1 MNPSVAESGL
11 EPRPDNAPEVSV
23 RVTST
28 LLLHFERQ
36 YGATR
41 LADVFRDHP
50 FSLSLSYLRTPTN
63 FISLSFLERLADVL
77 VKESGDPQFMR
88 KAGISMAA
96 SPEALGFVY
105 YMIRAF
111 GSLEICF
118 RKTVE
123 HSSSYNRV
131 GRFEI
136 EKLERERLVLSYR
149 SAVPETSRHICELRM
164 GQFASFPTIWGQPP
178 ADVSESQC
186 QVQGADCCRYHLRW
200 MDPLPMWGRY
210 SGLAL
215 GALSGVGASVLG
227 LGHPAFTVTSMSLA
241 GVSLGSWVD
250 LRREMRRKDEA
261 LNEQAQGMMGSLE
274 ELQQRYDEMFR
285 INVALEDRVAARTR
299 ELTETNVRLE
309 AALAKQKELDRLKSE
324 FFDNVSHELR
334 TPLTLILLTLD
345 SLLQRGPE
353 EFAPP
358 VRQHLQTMNRSAARL
373 LRLINNLLD
382 LTKLEAGKTKLRYE
396 PLDLQGFLSSL
407 LVPFEVLADRKG
419 VVLELE
425 GNVATAVHVDVAHLE
440 SVFQNLISNALKFT
454 TQGTVTVRLRE
465 DEQWVHVEVIDTGVG
480 IAAQDLSVIFD
491 RFAQADSSGTRR
503 FGGTGIGLALVKE
516 TLELH
521 KGGIEVSS
529 ELGKGSNFHVRLP
542 KGTAHVSED
551 MREGNGEPTFRP
563 TRRSADMAALVE
575 PEGPGA
581 IDTPAVEALPLPS
594 PDAVAGPDA
603 PRVLIVEDEP
613 EIRAFLRQ
621 VLKPYYRLLEAT
633 NGEEGLKAAQK
644 ERPDLI
650 VSDVMMPVMSGMQML
665 AALRGSPETVD
676 MPIIMLTA
684 RQEVDAKVEGLSM
697 GANDYLG
704 KPFSP
709 REMLA
714 RIEAQLRL
722 RDAAVR
728 AAENERLAATGLL
741 TSGFAHEVRNP
752 LNGLMNAL
760 LPLRES
766 LTSGS
771 PDTAMAVA
779 MLDLIEECGQR
790 IRGLA
795 EGLLSFVR
803 TGSKAVA
810 VDLGASLDASVQ
822 ALSWRLPPGMKV
834 ERDYQLPE
842 PVWGDPGS
850 LNQVWVNLLDNAVRA
865 IGPDGVVKVATARDG
880 EDAVVSII
888 DNGVGIKP
896 ENMDRLFQPF
906 FSTRDAGEGTGL
918 GLALCQRIVLRQGGR
933 IRVFSELGKGT
944 RVEVRL
950 PLEANPDRILPPL
963 MAEGKAVQPHWRT

>member
-1 MNPSVAESGL
+1 MVAE
-11 EPRPDNAPEVSV
+11 EETAPHPDNAPEVSV
-23 RVTST
+23 RTTST
-28 LLLHFERQ
+28 LLLYFERQ
-36 YGATR
+36 YGASR
-41 LADVFRDHP
+41 LSEVFRDNP
-50 FSLSLSYLRTPTN
+50 FSLSLEYLRTPTN
-63 FISLSFLERLADVL
+63 FISLRFLEQLSEVL

-88 KAGISMAA
+88 RAGISLAA

-105 YMIRAF
+105 YMVRAF

-123 HSSSYNRV
+123 HSASFNRV
-131 GRFEI
+131 GSFEI
-136 EKLERERLVLSYR
+136 EKLERERLVLAYR
-149 SAVPETSRHICELRM
+149 STVPESGRHICELRM
-164 GQFASFPTIWGQPP
+164 GQFASFPTIWGLPP
-178 ADVSESQC
+178 AEVSESQC

-210 SGLAL
+210 TGLL
-215 GALSGVGASVLG
+215 VGAVGGVGASMLG

-241 GVSLGSWVD
+241 GVSLGSWLD

-299 ELTETNVRLE
+299 ELTEANVRLE

-358 VRQHLQTMNRSAARL
+358 VRQHLETMNRSAARL

-407 LVPFEVLADRKG
+407 LVPFEVLADKKG
-419 VVLELE
+419 VELELA
-425 GNVATAVHVDVAHLE
+425 GDVKTPVHVDVVRLE

-454 TQGTVTVRLRE
+454 TQGKVTVRLRE

-529 ELGKGSNFHVRLP
+529 ELGKGSNFHARLP
-542 KGTAHVSED
+542 KGTGHVREEL
-551 MREGNGEPTFRP
+551 REGNGEPTFRP
-563 TRRSADMAALVE
+563 TRRSDMAAMAE

-581 IDTPAVEALPLPS
+581 IATPAVEALPLTS
-594 PDAVAGPDA
+594 PDAEAGPDA
-603 PRVLIVEDEP
+603 PRVLVVEDEP

-633 NGEEGLKAAQK
+633 NGEEGLRTAQK

-650 VSDVMMPVMSGMQML
+650 VSDVMMPVMSGIQML
-665 AALRGSPETVD
+665 AALRSSPDTVD
-676 MPIIMLTA
+676 TPIIMLTA

-766 LTSGS
+766 LTSGT

-803 TGSKAVA
+803 TSSKAVA

-822 ALSWRLPPGMKV
+822 ALSWRLPPGLKV
-834 ERDYQLPE
+834 ERDYRLPE

-865 IGPDGVVKVATARDG
+865 LGPDGVVKVATSRDG

-896 ENMDRLFQPF
+896 EHMERLFQPF

-918 GLALCQRIVLRQGGR
+918 GLALCQRIILRQGGR

-963 MAEGKAVQPHWRT
+963 LSGGKPVQPHWRT

>member
-1 MNPSVAESGL
+1 QAE
-11 EPRPDNAPEVSV
+11 
-23 RVTST
+23 
-28 LLLHFERQ
+28 
-36 YGATR
+36 
-41 LADVFRDHP
+41 
-50 FSLSLSYLRTPTN
+50 
-63 FISLSFLERLADVL
+63 
-77 VKESGDPQFMR
+77 
-88 KAGISMAA
+88 
-96 SPEALGFVY
+96 
-105 YMIRAF
+105 
-111 GSLEICF
+111 
-118 RKTVE
+118 
-123 HSSSYNRV
+123 
-131 GRFEI
+131 
-136 EKLERERLVLSYR
+136 
-149 SAVPETSRHICELRM
+149 
-164 GQFASFPTIWGQPP
+164 
-178 ADVSESQC
+178 
-186 QVQGADCCRYHLRW
+186 
-200 MDPLPMWGRY
+200 
-210 SGLAL
+210 
-215 GALSGVGASVLG
+215 
-227 LGHPAFTVTSMSLA
+227 
-241 GVSLGSWVD
+241 
-250 LRREMRRKDEA
+250 
-261 LNEQAQGMMGSLE
+261 GMMGSLE

-299 ELTETNVRLE
+299 ELTEANVRLE

-345 SLLQRGPE
+345 SLIQRGPE

-358 VRQHLQTMNRSAARL
+358 VRQHLETMNRSAARL

-407 LVPFEVLADRKG
+407 LVPFEVLADKKG
-419 VVLELE
+419 VALELE
-425 GNVATAVHVDVAHLE
+425 GGVTTPVHVDVVRLE

-454 TQGTVTVRLRE
+454 TQGKVTVRLRE
-465 DEQWVHVEVIDTGVG
+465 DESWVHVEVIDTGVG

-529 ELGKGSNFHVRLP
+529 ELGKGSNFHARLP
-542 KGTAHVSED
+542 KGTAHVREEL
-551 MREGNGEPTFRP
+551 REGNGEPTYRP
-563 TRRSADMAALVE
+563 TRRTDLGTLME

-581 IDTPAVEALPLPS
+581 IATPAVEALPLPA
-594 PDAVAGPDA
+594 PDAEASPDA
-603 PRVLIVEDEP
+603 PRVLVVEDEP
-613 EIRAFLRQ
+613 EIRAFLRN

-633 NGEEGLKAAQK
+633 NGEEGLRTAQK

-650 VSDVMMPVMSGMQML
+650 VSDVMMPVMSGIQML
-665 AALRGSPETVD
+665 AALRSSPETVD
-676 MPIIMLTA
+676 VPIIMLTA
-684 RQEVDAKVEGLSM
+684 RQEVEAKVEGLSM
-697 GANDYLG
+697 GANDYMG

-752 LNGLMNAL
+752 LNGLMNSL

-766 LTSGS
+766 LTSGT
-771 PDTAMAVA
+771 PDITMAVA

-803 TGSKAVA
+803 TSSKAVA

-865 IGPDGVVKVATARDG
+865 IGPDGVVKVATSRDG

-896 ENMDRLFQPF
+896 EHMDRLFQPF

-918 GLALCQRIVLRQGGR
+918 GLALCQRIILRQGGR

-963 MAEGKAVQPHWRT
+963 LSGGKPVQPHWRT

>member
-1 MNPSVAESGL
+1 MVSEEEMAAH
-11 EPRPDNAPEVSV
+11 PDNAPEISV
-23 RVTST
+23 RTTST
-28 LLLHFERQ
+28 LLLYFERQ
-36 YGATR
+36 YGASR
-41 LADVFRDHP
+41 LTELFRHHP
-50 FSLSLSYLRTPTN
+50 FGLSLEYLRTPTN
-63 FISLSFLERLADVL
+63 FISLRFLEQLAEAL

-88 KAGISMAA
+88 KAGISLAA

-118 RKTVE
+118 HKAVE

-131 GRFEI
+131 GRFKI
-136 EKLERERLVLSYR
+136 EKLERERLVLSYH
-149 SAVPETSRHICELRM
+149 STVAEKSRHVCELRM
-164 GQFASFPTIWGQPP
+164 GQFASFPTIWGLPP

-210 SGLAL
+210 TGLLL
-215 GALSGVGASVLG
+215 GAVGGVGASMLG
-227 LGHPAFTVTSMSLA
+227 LGHPAFTVTSLSLA

-299 ELTETNVRLE
+299 ELTEANVRLE
-309 AALAKQKELDRLKSE
+309 VALAKQKELDRLKSE

-353 EFAPP
+353 EFQLP
-358 VRQHLQTMNRSAARL
+358 VRQHLETMNRSAARL

-407 LVPFEVLADRKG
+407 LVPFEVLADKKR
-419 VVLELE
+419 VALELE
-425 GNVATAVHVDVAHLE
+425 GAAATPVHVDVARLE

-454 TQGTVTVRLRE
+454 SQGKVTVRLRE
-465 DEQWVHVEVIDTGVG
+465 DDTWVHVEVIDTGVG
-480 IAAQDLSVIFD
+480 IASQDLSVIFD

-542 KGTAHVSED
+542 KGTVHVREEL
-551 MREGNGEPTFRP
+551 REGNGEPTPIRP
-563 TRRSADMAALVE
+563 TRRPVDVAALME

-581 IDTPAVEALPLPS
+581 ISTPAVEALPHAPGLEAS
-594 PDAVAGPDA
+594 PDA
-603 PRVLIVEDEP
+603 PRILVVEDEP
-613 EIRAFLRQ
+613 EIRAFLRN

-650 VSDVMMPVMSGMQML
+650 VSDVMMPVMSGIQML
-665 AALRGSPETVD
+665 AALRNAPETVD
-676 MPIIMLTA
+676 TPIIMLTA

-760 LPLRES
+760 QPLRES
-766 LTSGS
+766 LSSGT
-771 PDTAMAVA
+771 PDPAMAVA

-810 VDLGASLDASVQ
+810 VDLGASVDASVQ

-834 ERDYQLPE
+834 EHEYQCSE

-865 IGPDGVVKVATARDG
+865 IGPDGVVKVSTAREGGDV
-880 EDAVVSII
+880 VVSII

-896 ENMDRLFQPF
+896 EHMDRLFQPF

-918 GLALCQRIVLRQGGR
+918 GLALCQRIILRQGGR
-933 IRVFSELGKGT
+933 IRVFSEYGKGT

-950 PLEANPDRILPPL
+950 PLEVDPDRILPPL
-963 MAEGKAVQPHWRT
+963 LSEGRPIQPHWRT

>member
-1 MNPSVAESGL
+1 MNPLVAQSEL

-23 RVTST
+23 RVTSI

-36 YGATR
+36 YGTTR
-41 LADVFRDHP
+41 LAQVFRDHG
-50 FSLSLSYLRTPTN
+50 FSLSLDYLRTPTN
-63 FISLSFLERLADVL
+63 FISLSFLERLAEVL
-77 VKESGDPQFMR
+77 VKESGDLQFMR

-96 SPEALGFVY
+96 RPEALGFVY

-136 EKLERERLVLSYR
+136 EKLERERLVLAYR
-149 SAVPETSRHICELRM
+149 SSVPEGSRHICELRM
-164 GQFASFPTIWGQPP
+164 GQFASFPTIWGLPP
-178 ADVSESQC
+178 AEVSESQC

-210 SGLAL
+210 SGLL
-215 GALSGVGASVLG
+215 VGAVGGVGASMLG
-227 LGHPAFTVTSMSLA
+227 LGHPAFTVTSLSLA

-299 ELTETNVRLE
+299 ELTEANVRLE
-309 AALAKQKELDRLKSE
+309 AALVKQRELDRLKSE

-358 VRQHLQTMNRSAARL
+358 VRQHLETMNRSAARL

-407 LVPFEVLADRKG
+407 LVPFEVLADKKR
-419 VVLELE
+419 VELELE
-425 GNVATAVHVDVAHLE
+425 GGATTPVHVDVVRLE
-440 SVFQNLISNALKFT
+440 TVFQNLISNALKFT
-454 TQGTVTVRLRE
+454 TQGKVTVRLRE

-503 FGGTGIGLALVKE
+503 FGGTGLGLALVKE

-542 KGTAHVSED
+542 KGTAHVREEL
-551 MREGNGEPTFRP
+551 REGNGEPTFRP
-563 TRRSADMAALVE
+563 TRRSADMTV

-581 IDTPAVEALPLPS
+581 IATPAVEALPLPA
-594 PDAVAGPDA
+594 PDAEAGPDA
-603 PRVLIVEDEP
+603 PRVLVVEDEP

-633 NGEEGLKAAQK
+633 NGEEGLKTAQK

-650 VSDVMMPVMSGMQML
+650 VSDVMMPVMSGIQML
-665 AALRGSPETVD
+665 AALRSSPETVD

-684 RQEVDAKVEGLSM
+684 RQEVEAKVEGLSM

-766 LTSGS
+766 LTSGT

-803 TGSKAVA
+803 TSSKAVA

-865 IGPDGVVKVATARDG
+865 IPPDGVVKVTTSRDG

-896 ENMDRLFQPF
+896 EHMERLFQPF

-963 MAEGKAVQPHWRT
+963 MPGGRPVQPHWRT

>member
-1 MNPSVAESGL
+1 MVAE
-11 EPRPDNAPEVSV
+11 EQTAPHPDNAPEVSV
-23 RVTST
+23 RTTST
-28 LLLHFERQ
+28 LLLYFERQ
-36 YGATR
+36 YGASR
-41 LADVFRDHP
+41 LSEVFRDNP
-50 FSLSLSYLRTPTN
+50 FSLSLEYLRTPTN
-63 FISLSFLERLADVL
+63 FISLRFLEQLSEVL
-77 VKESGDPQFMR
+77 VKESGDAQFMR
-88 KAGISMAA
+88 KAGISLAA

-105 YMIRAF
+105 YMVRAF

-123 HSSSYNRV
+123 HSASFNRV
-131 GRFEI
+131 GSFEI
-136 EKLERERLVLSYR
+136 EKLERERLVLAYR
-149 SAVPETSRHICELRM
+149 STVPESGRHICELRM
-164 GQFASFPTIWGQPP
+164 GQFASFPTIWGLPP
-178 ADVSESQC
+178 AEVSESQC

-210 SGLAL
+210 TGLL
-215 GALSGVGASVLG
+215 VGAVGGVGASMLG

-241 GVSLGSWVD
+241 GVSLGSWLD

-299 ELTETNVRLE
+299 ELTEANVRLE

-358 VRQHLQTMNRSAARL
+358 VRQHLETMNRSAARL

-407 LVPFEVLADRKG
+407 LVPFEVLADKKG
-419 VVLELE
+419 VELELE
-425 GNVATAVHVDVAHLE
+425 GGVTTPVHVDVVRLE

-454 TQGTVTVRLRE
+454 TQGKVTVRLRE

-529 ELGKGSNFHVRLP
+529 ELGKGSNFHARLP
-542 KGTAHVSED
+542 KGTGHVREEL
-551 MREGNGEPTFRP
+551 REGNGEPTFRP
-563 TRRSADMAALVE
+563 TRRSDMAAMVE

-581 IDTPAVEALPLPS
+581 IATPAVEALPLPS
-594 PDAVAGPDA
+594 PDAEASPDA
-603 PRVLIVEDEP
+603 PRVLVVEDEP

-633 NGEEGLKAAQK
+633 NGEEGLKTAQK

-650 VSDVMMPVMSGMQML
+650 VSDVMMPVMSGIQML
-665 AALRGSPETVD
+665 AALRSSPDTVD
-676 MPIIMLTA
+676 VPIIMLTA

-766 LTSGS
+766 LTNGT

-803 TGSKAVA
+803 TSSKAVA

-822 ALSWRLPPGMKV
+822 ALSWRLPPGLKV
-834 ERDYQLPE
+834 ERDYRLPE

-865 IGPDGVVKVATARDG
+865 IGPDGVVKVATSRDG

-896 ENMDRLFQPF
+896 EHMDRLFQPF

-918 GLALCQRIVLRQGGR
+918 GLALCQRIILRQGGR

-963 MAEGKAVQPHWRT
+963 LSEGKPVQPHWRT

>member
-1 MNPSVAESGL
+1 MNPLVAESGPA
-11 EPRPDNAPEVSV
+11 PRPDNAPEVSV
-23 RVTST
+23 RVTSV
-28 LLLHFERQ
+28 LLLHFEQQ
-36 YGATR
+36 YGSAR
-41 LADVFRDHP
+41 LAEVFRNHH
-50 FSLSLSYLRTPTN
+50 FSLSLDYLRTPTN
-63 FISLSFLERLADVL
+63 FISLRFLEQLADVL
-77 VKESGDPQFMR
+77 VRESGDPMFMR

-105 YMIRAF
+105 YLIRAF

-131 GRFEI
+131 GNFEI
-136 EKLERERLVLSYR
+136 ERLEREQLVLAYR
-149 SAVPETSRHICELRM
+149 SAVPETSRHVCELRM
-164 GQFASFPTIWGQPP
+164 GQFASFPTIWGLPP

-186 QVQGADCCRYHLRW
+186 QVQGAECCRYHLRW

-210 SGLAL
+210 TGLLL
-215 GALSGVGASVLG
+215 GAVSGVGASMLG
-227 LGHPAFTVTSMSLA
+227 LGHPAFAVTSLSLV

-250 LRREMRRKDEA
+250 LRRDMRRKDEA

-299 ELTETNVRLE
+299 ELTEANVRLE

-353 EFAPP
+353 EFDAP
-358 VRQHLQTMNRSAARL
+358 VRQHLETMNRSASRL

-396 PLDLQGFLSSL
+396 PLDIQGFLSSL
-407 LVPFEVLADRKG
+407 LVPFEVLADKKG
-419 VVLELE
+419 LELELE
-425 GNVATAVHVDVAHLE
+425 GTVTTPVHVDVARIE

-454 TQGTVTVRLRE
+454 TQGKVTVRLRE
-465 DEQWVHVEVIDTGVG
+465 DDTWVHVEVIDTGVG
-480 IAAQDLSVIFD
+480 IASQDLSVIFD

-521 KGGIEVSS
+521 TGGIEVSS
-529 ELGKGSNFHVRLP
+529 ELGKGSNFHVWLR
-542 KGTAHVSED
+542 KGTAHARDESI
-551 MREGNGEPTFRP
+551 GSSANEPVVNRP
-563 TRRSADMAALVE
+563 SLRRSADVAAMLE
-575 PEGPGA
+575 PESPMS
-581 IDTPAVEALPLPS
+581 TPAVEALPAP
-594 PDAVAGPDA
+594 PDAEAGPDA
-603 PRVLIVEDEP
+603 PRVLLVEDEP
-613 EIRAFLRQ
+613 EIRAFLRG

-633 NGEEGLKAAQK
+633 NGEEGLRIAQK

-650 VSDVMMPVMSGMQML
+650 VSDVMMPVMSGIQML
-665 AALRGSPETVD
+665 AALRSSPETVD
-676 MPIIMLTA
+676 TPIIMLTA

-760 LPLRES
+760 QPLRES

-771 PDTAMAVA
+771 PDPAMAVA

-822 ALSWRLPPGMKV
+822 ALSWRLPSGMKV
-834 ERDYQLPE
+834 ERDYQCSE
-842 PVWGDPGS
+842 PVWSDPGS

-865 IGPDGVVKVATARDG
+865 IGPDGVVRVSTARDG
-880 EDAVVSII
+880 GDAVVSII

-896 ENMDRLFQPF
+896 EHMERLFQPF

-933 IRVFSELGKGT
+933 IRVFSDYGKGT

-950 PLEANPDRILPPL
+950 PLEADPDRILPPL
-963 MAEGKAVQPHWRT
+963 LSEGRPTQPHWRT

>member
-1 MNPSVAESGL
+1 MNELEAES
-11 EPRPDNAPEVSV
+11 ERTHHPDNAPEIGV

-28 LLLHFERQ
+28 LLLYFERR
-36 YGATR
+36 YGAAQ
-41 LADVFRDHP
+41 LADVFRRHA
-50 FSLSLSYLRTPTN
+50 FSLSLDYLRTTTN
-63 FISLSFLERLADVL
+63 FISLPFLERLADVL
-77 VKESGDPQFMR
+77 VAESKDPQFMR
-88 KAGISMAA
+88 KAGLSMA
-96 SPEALGFVY
+96 SPDALGFAY

-123 HSSSYNRV
+123 LTASFNRV
-131 GRFEI
+131 GHFEI
-136 EKLERERLVLSYR
+136 EQLERERLVLTYR
-149 SAVPETSRHICELRM
+149 STARERHRHICELRM
-164 GQFASFPTIWGQPP
+164 GQFASFPTIWGLPP
-178 ADVSESQC
+178 AEVSESQC
-186 QVQGADCCRYHLRW
+186 QVLGADACRYHLRW
-200 MDPLPMWGRY
+200 IDPLPMWGRY
-210 SGLAL
+210 MGLLL
-215 GALSGVGASVLG
+215 GAMSGVGASLFG
-227 LGHPAFTVTSMSLA
+227 LGHTAFTISVMSIA
-241 GVSLGSWVD
+241 GVSLGSWWD
-250 LRREMRRKDEA
+250 LSREMGRKDEA
-261 LNEQAQGMMGSLE
+261 LSEQAEGMMGSLE

-299 ELTETNVRLE
+299 EITETNVRLE

-345 SLLQRGPE
+345 SLLQRGHQ
-353 EFAPP
+353 EFTLP
-358 VRQHLQTMNRSAARL
+358 VRQHLETMNRSASRL

-396 PLDLQGFLSSL
+396 PLEIEAFLSSL
-407 LVPFEVLADRKG
+407 LVPFEVLADKKG
-419 VVLELE
+419 VALELE
-425 GNVATAVHVDVAHLE
+425 GGAPTPVFADVSRIE

-454 TQGTVTVRLRE
+454 SEGRVTVRLHE
-465 DEQWVHVEVIDTGVG
+465 DDTWVHVEVIDSGVG

-529 ELGKGSNFHVRLP
+529 ELGKGSNFHVRLR
-542 KGTAHVSED
+542 KG
-551 MREGNGEPTFRP
+551 PTP
-563 TRRSADMAALVE
+563 TREETPEVRAEPVVSRPLGRSLDAAALLE
-575 PEGPGA
+575 SE
-581 IDTPAVEALPLPS
+581 TPVVSVAALEALPVAPQNIE
-594 PDAVAGPDA
+594 AGPDA
-603 PRVLIVEDEP
+603 KRVLLVEDEP
-613 EIRAFLRQ
+613 EIRGFLRE
-621 VLKPYYRLLEAT
+621 VLKPYYRLLEAS
-633 NGEEGLKAAQK
+633 NGEEGLNMARK

-650 VSDVMMPVMSGMQML
+650 VSDVMMPVMSGLQML
-665 AALRGSPETVD
+665 TALRASPETVD
-676 MPIIMLTA
+676 LPIILLTA
-684 RQEVDAKVEGLSM
+684 RQEVDAKVEGLTM
-697 GANDYLG
+697 GANDYLA

-766 LTSGS
+766 ITSTT
-771 PDTAMAVA
+771 PDPGMSIA
-779 MLDLIEECGQR
+779 MLELIEECGHR
-790 IRGLA
+790 IRQLA
-795 EGLLSFVR
+795 EGLLAFVR
-803 TGSKAVA
+803 TGTKAMA

-822 ALSWRLPPGMKV
+822 ALSWRLPPDMKV
-834 ERDYQLPE
+834 ERDYQCAE
-842 PVWGDPGS
+842 PVWSDPGS

-865 IGPDGVVKVATARDG
+865 VGKDGQVKVRTFRDG
-880 EDAVVSII
+880 TDAVVSII
-888 DNGVGIKP
+888 DNGGGIKP
-896 ENMDRLFQPF
+896 EHMDRLFQPF

-918 GLALCQRIVLRQGGR
+918 GLALCQRIVLQQGGR
-933 IRVFSELGKGT
+933 IRIFSEYGKGT

-950 PLEANPDRILPPL
+950 PLEADPDRLLPPL
-963 MAEGKAVQPHWRT
+963 LSDGRVRQHHWNT

>member
-1 MNPSVAESGL
+1 MAAETETVAH
-11 EPRPDNAPEVSV
+11 PDNAPEISV
-23 RVTST
+23 RTTST
-28 LLLHFERQ
+28 LLLYFERH
-36 YGATR
+36 YGASR
-41 LADVFRDHP
+41 LSDVFRRHP

-63 FISLSFLERLADVL
+63 FISLRFLEHLAEVL
-77 VKESGDPQFMR
+77 VKESGDAQFMR
-88 KAGISMAA
+88 KAGISLAA

-111 GSLEICF
+111 GSLEMCF
-118 RKTVE
+118 RKAVE

-131 GRFEI
+131 GSFEI
-136 EKLERERLVLSYR
+136 ERLERERLVLAYR
-149 SAVPETSRHICELRM
+149 SAQPEQGRHICELRM
-164 GQFASFPTIWGQPP
+164 GQFASFPTIWGLPP

-210 SGLAL
+210 TGLLL
-215 GALSGVGASVLG
+215 GAVGGVGASMLG
-227 LGHPAFTVTSMSLA
+227 LGHPAFTVTSLSLA
-241 GVSLGSWVD
+241 GVSLGGWVD

-299 ELTETNVRLE
+299 ELTEANVRLE
-309 AALAKQKELDRLKSE
+309 AALAKQKELDRLKGE

-353 EFAPP
+353 EFQRP
-358 VRQHLQTMNRSAARL
+358 VRAHMETMNRSASRL

-396 PLDLQGFLSSL
+396 PLDIQGFVSSL
-407 LVPFEVLADRKG
+407 LVPFEVLADKKG
-419 VVLELE
+419 VALELE
-425 GNVATAVHVDVAHLE
+425 GTVTTPVHVDVARIE
-440 SVFQNLISNALKFT
+440 SVFQNLLSNALKFT
-454 TQGTVTVRLRE
+454 TQGRVTVRLRE
-465 DEQWVHVEVIDTGVG
+465 DDTWVHVEVIDTGVG
-480 IAAQDLSVIFD
+480 IATQDLGVIFD
-491 RFAQADSSGTRR
+491 RFAQADSSGMRR

-521 KGGIEVSS
+521 TGGIEVSS
-529 ELGKGSNFHVRLP
+529 ELGKGSNFHVRLR
-542 KGTAHVSED
+542 KGTAHVRDEHLV
-551 MREGNGEPTFRP
+551 RGTEEPAITRP
-563 TRRSADMAALVE
+563 TLRRSADVAAMLEAPE
-575 PEGPGA
+575 PPMP
-581 IDTPAVEALPLPS
+581 IPAVESLTAP
-594 PDAVAGPDA
+594 PDAEADPDA

-621 VLKPYYRLLEAT
+621 VLKPYYRLLEAA

-650 VSDVMMPVMSGMQML
+650 VSDVMMPVMSGIQML

-676 MPIIMLTA
+676 IPIIMLTA
-684 RQEVDAKVEGLSM
+684 RQEVEAKVEGLNM
-697 GANDYLG
+697 GANDYMA

-766 LTSGS
+766 LTSGT

-803 TGSKAVA
+803 TGSKSVA
-810 VDLGASLDASVQ
+810 VDLGAALDASVQ

-834 ERDYQLPE
+834 EREYQCPD

-865 IGPDGVVKVATARDG
+865 VGPDGVVKVATARDG
-880 EDAVVSII
+880 TDAVVSII

-896 ENMDRLFQPF
+896 EHMERLFQPF

-918 GLALCQRIVLRQGGR
+918 GLALCQRIILRQGGR
-933 IRVFSELGKGT
+933 IRIFSDHGKGT

-950 PLEANPDRILPPL
+950 PLEVDPDRILPPL
-963 MAEGKAVQPHWRT
+963 LSEGRPRQPHWRT

>member
-1 MNPSVAESGL
+1 M
-11 EPRPDNAPEVSV
+11 RT
-23 RVTST
+23 TST
-28 LLLHFERQ
+28 LLLYFERR
-36 YGATR
+36 YGAAR
-41 LADVFRDHP
+41 LAEVFRKHP
-50 FSLSLSYLRTPTN
+50 FSLSLDYLRTPTN
-63 FISLSFLERLADVL
+63 FISLPFLERLADVL
-77 VKESGDPQFMR
+77 VTESGDSQFMR
-88 KAGISMAA
+88 KAGLSMAG
-96 SPEALGFVY
+96 PEALGFAY

-123 HSSSYNRV
+123 LSSSYNRV
-131 GRFEI
+131 GHFEI
-136 EKLERERLVLSYR
+136 EQLEHERLVLAYR
-149 SAVPETSRHICELRM
+149 SSKPERGRHICELRM
-164 GQFASFPTIWGQPP
+164 GQFASFPTIWGLPP

-200 MDPLPMWGRY
+200 MDPLPVWGRY
-210 SGLAL
+210 AGLLL
-215 GALSGVGASVLG
+215 GALGGVGASMLG

-261 LNEQAQGMMGSLE
+261 LNEQAEGMMGSLE

-353 EFAPP
+353 VFPPP
-358 VRQHLQTMNRSAARL
+358 VRAHLETMNRSASRL

-396 PLDLQGFLSSL
+396 PLDIQGFISSL
-407 LVPFEVLADRKG
+407 LVPFEVMADKKG
-419 VVLELE
+419 VALELE
-425 GNVATAVHVDVAHLE
+425 GTVTTPVHVDSVRIE
-440 SVFQNLISNALKFT
+440 SVFQNLVSNALKFT
-454 TQGTVTVRLRE
+454 TQGSVTVRLRE
-465 DEQWVHVEVIDTGVG
+465 DDTWVHVEVIDTGVG

-521 KGGIEVSS
+521 SGGIEVSS
-529 ELGKGSNFHVRLP
+529 ELGKGSNFHVRLR
-542 KGTAHVSED
+542 KGTAHVREEVVESAAEPVASRP
-551 MREGNGEPTFRP
+551 MRRP
-563 TRRSADMAALVE
+563 VEVVPVEVVPVQE
-575 PEGPGA
+575 PEAPMP
-581 IDTPAVEALPLPS
+581 ITAVEALPTP
-594 PDAVAGPDA
+594 PDTEAGPDA
-603 PRVLIVEDEP
+603 PRVLLVEDEP
-613 EIRAFLRQ
+613 EIRAYLRQ

-633 NGEEGLKAAQK
+633 NGEEGLKTAQK

-650 VSDVMMPVMSGMQML
+650 VSDVMMPVMSGIQML
-665 AALRGSPETVD
+665 AALRSSPETVD
-676 MPIIMLTA
+676 TPIIMLTA

-752 LNGLMNAL
+752 LNGLMNSL
-760 LPLRES
+760 QPLRES
-766 LTSGS
+766 LTSGN
-771 PDTAMAVA
+771 PDLGMAVA

-822 ALSWRLPPGMKV
+822 ALSWRLPAGMKV
-834 ERDYQLPE
+834 ERDYQCPE

-865 IGPDGVVKVATARDG
+865 VGPDGVVKVSTARDG
-880 EDAVVSII
+880 GDAVVSII

-896 ENMDRLFQPF
+896 ENMERLFQPF

-918 GLALCQRIVLRQGGR
+918 GLALCQRIILRQGGR
-933 IRVFSELGKGT
+933 IRIFSDYGKGT

-950 PLEANPDRILPPL
+950 PLDAAQDRILPPL
-963 MAEGKAVQPHWRT
+963 LSEGRPKQPHWRT

>member
-1 MNPSVAESGL
+1 MAVQSEEKPY
-11 EPRPDNAPEVSV
+11 PDNAPEVSV
-23 RVTST
+23 RTTST
-28 LLLHFERQ
+28 LLLYFERR
-36 YGATR
+36 YGASR
-41 LADVFRDHP
+41 LADIFRRHS
-50 FSLSLSYLRTPTN
+50 FSLSLDYLRTATN
-63 FISLSFLERLADVL
+63 FISLPFLEKLADVL
-77 VKESGDPQFMR
+77 VAESGDSQFMR
-88 KAGISMAA
+88 KAGLSMAG
-96 SPEALGFVY
+96 PEALGFAY

-123 HSSSYNRV
+123 LSSSYNRV
-131 GRFEI
+131 GSFDI
-136 EKLERERLVLSYR
+136 EKLERERLVLAYR
-149 SAVPETSRHICELRM
+149 STVPERSRHICELRM
-164 GQFASFPTIWGQPP
+164 GQFASFPTIWGLPP

-186 QVQGADCCRYHLRW
+186 QVQGADCCRYHLTW
-200 MDPLPMWGRY
+200 MDPLPVWGRY
-210 SGLAL
+210 IGLVT
-215 GALSGVGASVLG
+215 GALSGVGASMLG
-227 LGHPAFTVTSMSLA
+227 MGHPAFTVTSMSLA
-241 GVSLGSWVD
+241 GVSLGSWID

-261 LNEQAQGMMGSLE
+261 LNEQAEGMMGSLE

-299 ELTETNVRLE
+299 ELTEANVRLE
-309 AALAKQKELDRLKSE
+309 VALAKQKELDRLKSE

-345 SLLQRGPE
+345 SLIQRGPE

-358 VRQHLQTMNRSAARL
+358 VRQHLETMNRSASRL

-382 LTKLEAGKTKLRYE
+382 LTKLEAGKTKLRHE
-396 PLDLQGFLSSL
+396 PLEIQGFLSSL
-407 LVPFEVLADRKG
+407 LVPFEVLADKKG
-419 VVLELE
+419 VDLELE
-425 GNVATAVHVDVAHLE
+425 GSVTTPVQVDVARIE

-454 TQGTVTVRLRE
+454 TQGKVTVRLHE
-465 DEQWVHVEVIDTGVG
+465 DDTWVHVEVIDTGVG
-480 IAAQDLSVIFD
+480 IASQDLSVIFD

-521 KGGIEVSS
+521 AGGIEVSS
-529 ELGKGSNFHVRLP
+529 ELSKGSNFHVRLR
-542 KGTAHVSED
+542 KGAPYVRDELPQERPAEQVVRTA
-551 MREGNGEPTFRP
+551 
-563 TRRSADMAALVE
+563 RRLTEVAELQD
-575 PEGPGA
+575 GPLA
-581 IDTPAVEALPLPS
+581 ITAVEALPS
-594 PDAVAGPDA
+594 PPADAEAGPDA
-603 PRVLIVEDEP
+603 PRVLVVEDEP
-613 EIRAFLRQ
+613 EIRAFLRN

-633 NGEEGLKAAQK
+633 NGEEGLKTAQK

-650 VSDVMMPVMSGMQML
+650 VSDVMMPVMSGIQML
-665 AALRGSPETVD
+665 AALRSSPETVD
-676 MPIIMLTA
+676 VPIIMLTA
-684 RQEVDAKVEGLSM
+684 RQEVEAKVEGLSM

-766 LTSGS
+766 LTSGT

-803 TGSKAVA
+803 IGSKAVA

-822 ALSWRLPPGMKV
+822 ALAWRLPSGLKV
-834 ERDYQLPE
+834 EREYQLSE

-865 IGPDGVVKVATARDG
+865 IGPDGIVKVSTSRDG

-896 ENMDRLFQPF
+896 DHMDRLFQPF

-933 IRVFSELGKGT
+933 IRIFSEYGKGT

-950 PLEANPDRILPPL
+950 PLDANPDRILPPL
-963 MAEGKAVQPHWRT
+963 SDGRPVQPHWRT